1 MFIQLTNA
9 SEGHKDDQL
18 LINSDSIVTVYTGTD
33 AAKKVDGII
42 EKITYIFCPPHGTWQ
57 VQESIEEVLS
67 KLNSN
72 K

>member
-9 SEGHKDDQL
+9 SEGHKDDTL
-18 LINSDSIVTVYTGTD
+18 LINTDSIVTVYTGSN

-67 KLNSN
+67 KLNP